1 MELKK
6 FEAPTLAEALRV
18 IKRELGPEAI
28 ILQTKNKKSGFGL
41 MNSASV
47 EVTAAVSPDALDRKK
62 IAERNMN
69 AQQIDRLYQKPAQ
82 KIVQAYDVLS
92 GSRLTRELQ
101 ARSAAEEAFEEE
113 NDYQAPAAPAPQP
126 RSSIASRRY
135 IDITDDESPAEMLSQ
150 RSSDRSSLRS
160 GYVPAARPASRN
172 LSSDSGVLPRVLAPL
187 VEAGIDEKLIKN
199 MADEVK
205 AIMLKEHVL
214 EERVLKLHLARILM
228 SRIRVAKPLA
238 ERLRVP
244 STPRIISFVGP
255 TGVGKTTT
263 LAKIAAELSLNQKRS
278 VILATTDTYKIAAIE
293 QLQTYANILRI
304 PLEVCPNAESLDQ
317 LSSQLGSEEVIL
329 VDTAGYGPKDIA
341 KIRELQDTL
350 SQVRTEVHLCMAAT
364 TRDMDLVETVK
375 RYQDFHLNYLL
386 FTKIDETSCYGNVF
400 NVAAKTQMPL
410 SYLTMG
416 QRVPEDIEVATK
428 ERIADFLLN
437 ISGGGI

>member
-47 EVTAAVSPDALDRKK
+47 EVTAAVSPDAMDRKK
-62 IAERNMN
+62 IAERNMT
-69 AQQIDRLYQKPAQ
+69 AQQIDSLSRKPAQ
-82 KIVQAYDVLS
+82 KIAHAYDVMS

-101 ARSAAEEAFEEE
+101 SRNQETQRPEPVQH
-113 NDYQAPAAPAPQP
+113 YQTPQV
-126 RSSIASRRY
+126 SVQGALAGRRY
-135 IDITDDESPAEMLSQ
+135 IDITDDESPAELLSQ
-150 RSSDRSSLRS
+150 MSNDRTTLRSSSNPYQRSNM
-160 GYVPAARPASRN
+160 RPAST
-172 LSSDSGVLPRVLAPL
+172 DSGLLPKVLAPL
-187 VEAGIDEKLIKN
+187 VEANIDEKLIMN
-199 MADEVK
+199 MADELK
-205 AIMLKEHVL
+205 SIMLKEHIV

-228 SRIRVAKPLA
+228 SRVRVAKPLA
-238 ERLRVP
+238 DRLRVP

-304 PLEVCPNAESLDQ
+304 PLEVCPNAESLDA

-341 KIRELQDTL
+341 KIQELQETL
-350 SQVRTEVHLCMAAT
+350 AQVRTEVHLCMAAT
-364 TRDMDLVETVK
+364 TRDKDLLDTVK
-375 RYQDFHLNYLL
+375 RYSDFHLNYLL
-386 FTKIDETSCYGNVF
+386 FTKIDETSSYGNVF
-400 NVAAKTQMPL
+400 NIAAKTQMPL

-416 QRVPEDIEVATK
+416 QRVPEDIEVASK
-428 ERIADFLLN
+428 ERLADFLLN
-437 ISGGGI
+437 LSGGGI

>member
-41 MNSASV
+41 MNSTSV
-47 EVTAAVSPDALDRKK
+47 EVTAAVSPDAMDRKN
-62 IAERNMN
+62 IAERNLN
-69 AQQIDRLYQKPAQ
+69 SQQIDRLYQKPSQ

-92 GSRLTRELQ
+92 GSRLSRELQ
-101 ARSAAEEAFEEE
+101 ARAQEKEEDVEPTQ
-113 NDYQAPAAPAPQP
+113 NYYTPQQ
-126 RSSIASRRY
+126 SVAGRRY

-150 RSSDRSSLRS
+150 RSNDRTNLRSSVNPYQRNVGRS
-160 GYVPAARPASRN
+160 A
-172 LSSDSGVLPRVLAPL
+172 SSDSGVLPRILAPL
-187 VEAGIDEKLIKN
+187 VEASIDEKLIKN
-199 MADEVK
+199 MADELKV
-205 AIMLKEHVL
+205 IMLKEHIL

-238 ERLRVP
+238 DRLRVP

-304 PLEVCPNAESLDQ
+304 PLEVCPNAEALDH

-329 VDTAGYGPKDIA
+329 VDTAGYGPKDVA
-341 KIRELQDTL
+341 KIQELQDTL

-364 TRDMDLVETVK
+364 TRDKDLIDTVK
-375 RYQDFHLNYLL
+375 RYSEFHLNYIL
-386 FTKIDETSCYGNVF
+386 FTKIDETSSYGNVF
-400 NVAAKTQMPL
+400 NVAAKTQVPL

-437 ISGGGI
+437 ISGGGV

>member
-1 MELKK
+1 MKK

-28 ILQTKNKKSGFGL
+28 ILQTKNKRSGFGL
-41 MNSASV
+41 MNSTSV
-47 EVTAAVSPDALDRKK
+47 EVTAAVSPDALDRKN
-62 IAERNMN
+62 IAERSLNS
-69 AQQIDRLYQKPAQ
+69 QQIDRLYQRPAQ

-92 GSRLTRELQ
+92 GSRLTREIQSKSISHDTSELSSHYHTPQ
-101 ARSAAEEAFEEE
+101 ASV
-113 NDYQAPAAPAPQP
+113 QA
-126 RSSIASRRY
+126 SIAGRRY

-150 RSSDRSSLRS
+150 RSNDRSTLRS
-160 GYVPAARPASRN
+160 SPNGYQRANTRSV
-172 LSSDSGVLPRVLAPL
+172 SSDSGVLPRILAPL

-199 MADEVK
+199 MADELK
-205 AIMLKEHVL
+205 AIMLKEHLL

-329 VDTAGYGPKDIA
+329 VDTAGYGPKDSA
-341 KIRELQDTL
+341 KIQELQEML
-350 SQVRTEVHLCMAAT
+350 AQVRTEVHLCMAAT
-364 TRDMDLVETVK
+364 TRDKDLVDTVK
-375 RYQDFHLNYLL
+375 RYEEFHLNYLL

>member
-41 MNSASV
+41 MNSTSV

-62 IAERNMN
+62 IAERSMN
-69 AQQIDRLYQKPAQ
+69 SQQIDRLYQKPAQ

-92 GSRLTRELQ
+92 GNRLTRELQ
-101 ARSAAEEAFEEE
+101 SRNSTDNTSEL
-113 NDYQAPAAPAPQP
+113 DQHYQTPQA
-126 RSSIASRRY
+126 SVKGSIAGRRY

-150 RSSDRSSLRS
+150 RSTDRSSLRS
-160 GYVPAARPASRN
+160 SPNGYQRASTRVV
-172 LSSDSGVLPRVLAPL
+172 SSDSGILPRVLAPL

-199 MADEVK
+199 MADELK
-205 AIMLKEHVL
+205 AIMLKEHHL

-238 ERLRVP
+238 DRLRVP
-244 STPRIISFVGP
+244 TTPRIISFVGP

-329 VDTAGYGPKDIA
+329 VDTAGYGPKDVT
-341 KIRELQDTL
+341 KIQELQDML
-350 SQVRTEVHLCMAAT
+350 AQVRTEVHLCMAAT
-364 TRDMDLVETVK
+364 TRDRDLLETVK
-375 RYQDFHLNYLL
+375 RYQEFHLNYLL
-386 FTKIDETSCYGNVF
+386 FTKTDETSCYGNVF

>member
-6 FEAPTLAEALRV
+6 FEAPTLAEALKV

-28 ILQTKNKKSGFGL
+28 IIQTKNKKSGFGL
-41 MNSASV
+41 MNSSSV
-47 EVTAAVSPDALDRKK
+47 EVTAAVSPDSLDRKR
-62 IAERNMN
+62 IAERNLN
-69 AQQIDRLYQKPAQ
+69 SQQLDRLYQKPSQ

-92 GSRLTRELQ
+92 GSRLSRELQ
-101 ARSAAEEAFEEE
+101 AKVNHQFEDQ
-113 NDYQAPAAPAPQP
+113 NDYQQNYQAPQQSV
-126 RSSIASRRY
+126 SSSLAGRKY

-150 RSSDRSSLRS
+150 RSTDRATFRGQNAYQRS
-160 GYVPAARPASRN
+160 PAQRLS
-172 LSSDSGVLPRVLAPL
+172 SSDSGLLPKILAPL
-187 VEAGIDEKLIKN
+187 VEASIDEKLIKS
-199 MADEVK
+199 MADELK
-205 AIMLKEHVL
+205 AIMLKDHVTD
-214 EERVLKLHLARILM
+214 ERVLKLHLARILM

-238 ERLRVP
+238 DRLRVP
-244 STPRIISFVGP
+244 STPRIITFVGP

-304 PLEVCPNAESLDQ
+304 PLEVCPNAESLDA

-341 KIRELQDTL
+341 KIQELQEML

-364 TRDMDLVETVK
+364 TRDKDLIDTVK
-375 RYQDFHLNYLL
+375 RYHEFNLNYIL
-386 FTKIDETSCYGNVF
+386 FTKIDETSSYGNVF

-428 ERIADFLLN
+428 ERIADFLLH
-437 ISGGGI
+437 ISGGGL

>member
-41 MNSASV
+41 MNSTSV

-62 IAERNMN
+62 IAERNLN
-69 AQQIDRLYQKPAQ
+69 SQQMDRLYQKPSQ

-92 GSRLTRELQ
+92 GSRLNRELQ
-101 ARSAAEEAFEEE
+101 TKIAEESFEQPATQ
-113 NDYQAPAAPAPQP
+113 YQAPQQSLQ
-126 RSSIASRRY
+126 SSMTARRY

-150 RSSDRSSLRS
+150 RSNDRANLR
-160 GYVPAARPASRN
+160 GQTYGRVAAARPVST
-172 LSSDSGVLPRVLAPL
+172 DSGVLPKVLAPL

-199 MADEVK
+199 MADELKV
-205 AIMLKEHVL
+205 IMLKEHIL
-214 EERVLKLHLARILM
+214 DERVLRLHLARIVM

-238 ERLRVP
+238 DRLRVP

-304 PLEVCPNAESLDQ
+304 PLEVCPNAEALDQ

-329 VDTAGYGPKDIA
+329 VDTAGYGPKDTA
-341 KIRELQDTL
+341 KIQELQEIL

-364 TRDMDLVETVK
+364 TRDRDLVETVK
-375 RYQDFHLNYLL
+375 RYSDFHLSYLL
-386 FTKIDETSCYGNVF
+386 FTKIDETSAYGNVF
-400 NVAAKTQMPL
+400 NVAAKTQVPL

-428 ERIADFLLN
+428 ERLADFLLN
-437 ISGGGI
+437 ISGGGL